1 MGASGLLPDMKLGF
15 LALAVIIW
23 TSKSLQFSHFKQE
36 TDSRNYP
43 IKDEDVLP
51 KDVSKTVQ
59 KAKVHEL
66 LLPIK
71 SSSMLK
77 DLFHFP
83 VFVTYK
89 RSDENFEGY
98 NPHVR
103 VIKRSQDFEEDPQ
116 IRVMRFDPGTE
127 ALNHLSA
134 LDRHIRVT
142 RSKEALDPQ
151 IRVMRSPKFKN
162 EKSKM
167 DHQIRVMR
175 SDGFLDPQV

>member
-1 MGASGLLPDMKLGF
+1 MKLGF
-15 LALAVIIW
+15 LGKLHSYFIYSITKIHLLALAVIIW

-43 IKDEDVLP
+43 IKDEDVLQ
-51 KDVSKTVQ
+51 KDVSKNVQ

-116 IRVMRFDPGTE
+116 IRVMRFDPGME

-134 LDRHIRVT
+134 LDRHIR
-142 RSKEALDPQ
+142 
-151 IRVMRSPKFKN
+151 
-162 EKSKM
+162 
-167 DHQIRVMR
+167 
-175 SDGFLDPQV
+175 

>member
-1 MGASGLLPDMKLGF
+1 MNKDIQDADQRRYSVYKFTVNFVFFASGLLPDMKLGF
-15 LALAVIIW
+15 LGKLHSYFIYSKITKIHLLALAVIIW

-43 IKDEDVLP
+43 IKDEDVLQ
-51 KDVSKTVQ
+51 KDVSKNVQ

-116 IRVMRFDPGTE
+116 IRVMRFDPGMK

-134 LDRHIRVT
+134 LDRHIR
-142 RSKEALDPQ
+142 
-151 IRVMRSPKFKN
+151 
-162 EKSKM
+162 
-167 DHQIRVMR
+167 
-175 SDGFLDPQV
+175 